1 MGIFYCCQSYMLP
14 SDTRLNATESPTDL
28 LVHLRG
34 SLRLS
39 DTHQRIIRRILVSTL
54 RQVIV
59 VAVVG
64 LLSSKLGILRTVG
77 NILHIARRRGNTSRV
92 CVCPHTSNETSVSRS
107 RCVGRGG
114 TTRRIVLSTQ
124 EIAGIVDCSKRCDYS
139 FISIVCACGIG
150 CVPRVSQNTS
160 RIHKVCCF
168 IICNGL
174 FGREP
179 TKRAS

>member
-1 MGIFYCCQSYMLP
+1 MNYIVYGDFYLG
-14 SDTRLNATESPTDL
+14 TEMKL
-28 LVHLRG
+28 LYVAKQL

-39 DTHQRIIRRILVSTL
+39 DAHQRIIRRILVSTL

-64 LLSSKLGILRTVG
+64 LLSSKLGILGTVG
-77 NILHIARRRGNTSRV
+77 NILHIARRRGNTGRI
-92 CVCPHTSNETSVSRS
+92 CVCPHTSNKTPVSRS
-107 RCVGRGG
+107 RCVGRGW

-124 EIAGIVDCSKRCDYS
+124 EIAGVVHCSKRCYYS
-139 FISIVCACGIG
+139 VVSIVCAGGIR

-160 RIHKVCCF
+160 RIHEFCCF